1 MPPIEDLLRD
11 ELKRVADTVQP
22 GQLRPLRMPVPG
34 RRWHRLLLP
43 VAAAAAV
50 IAVAV
55 ATVLVAGPK
64 PAPTA
69 AAGSAT
75 IPRYYITFTFV
86 PDDQVHG
93 QGHGLPVT
101 EAVIRDSATG
111 RITGTVKI
119 VTGFFPAPVTVTAAP
134 DDRSFVIGTIEL
146 SPKGT
151 GAPSYQQYRFLRLPI
166 SADGKP
172 GHLTELPA
180 YPVPQ
185 YSYVTGIALSPDGT
199 LLAVSFEYGVG
210 QKNGHPA
217 TDEIG
222 AVEVINLVTGA
233 VRTWTAAMQQGHY
246 FEPGQPSWAD
256 GNRMIAFT
264 WQRAKS
270 LTNDAMTMEGVR
282 LLDTEAP
289 GDNLADARMIM
300 PKQAVS
306 GTIEGVLITPD
317 GSDVLVATSHEVPP
331 GGGRGT
337 IFVQISEVPTTGR
350 GPIRVLRTA
359 TARAT
364 ANTQA
369 TISDSGQVL
378 SLAPGGRYALVQCI
392 QFGWLDLDLGRFT
405 SLPAS
410 SPTLPGQIAII
421 YGAW

>member
-22 GQLRPLRMPVPG
+22 GQLRPLQMPVQG
-34 RRWHRLLLP
+34 RRWHRRLLP

-55 ATVLVAGPK
+55 AAVLVAGPK
-64 PAPTA
+64 PVPPAAPGPA
-69 AAGSAT
+69 A
-75 IPRYYITFTFV
+75 IPRYYLTFTFV
-86 PDDQVHG
+86 ADQQFHD
-93 QGHGLPVT
+93 LPVT
-101 EAVIRDSATG
+101 EAVIRDSASG

-119 VTGFFPAPVTVTAAP
+119 LSVGFPAPVTVAAAP
-134 DDRSFVIGTIEL
+134 DDRSFVIGTIEQ
-146 SPKGT
+146 SAKGT
-151 GAPSYQQYRFLRLPI
+151 VGTSYQEYRFFRLPI

-180 YPVPQ
+180 YPVPTDAFI
-185 YSYVTGIALSPDGT
+185 TGIALSPDGT
-199 LLAVSFEYGVG
+199 RLAVSSSYGVDRR
-210 QKNGHPA
+210 NGLPTA
-217 TDEIG
+217 EIG
-222 AVEVINLVTGA
+222 AVEVINLVTGT
-233 VRTWTAAMQQGHY
+233 VRTWTAGMQQGHWY
-246 FEPGQPSWAD
+246 QPGQPSWAD

-264 WQRAKS
+264 WQHAKS
-270 LTNDAMTMEGVR
+270 MTNDAMTMEGVK

-300 PKQAVS
+300 PKQEVS

-317 GSDVLVATSHEVPP
+317 GRDVLVATSHEVPP

-350 GPIRVLRTA
+350 GPIRVLRTE

-364 ANTQA
+364 ADTQA

-405 SLPAS
+405 PLPAS
-410 SPTLPGQIAII
+410 SPTMPGQIAII